1 MALYIDHNLTDAA
14 IAPANSDYIVK
25 SASFSKARNQ
35 VGSFSLV
42 MDAATVTMRTE
53 PLQRRIAFRMGI
65 GKAHD
70 TFYGIITTIEY
81 SHDTNELT
89 LSGVEET
96 IQLSRYNTGP
106 PKAGDGVFI
115 SADAAMSEA
124 VSNLELNPL
133 LYSLEG
139 TFTGEILLDY
149 NRSTVMEFITD
160 IARYYG
166 AYWYQRGDRAV
177 GVRNQ
182 DINSQLRIAISPNS
196 KSGYDTPT
204 AYSETVD
211 TEQFINRIYPT
222 ADSGAIVLSMTD
234 KTLPAGF
241 GYGPS
246 GSELRYIEV
255 IDPSRTY
262 ISSEHVDYTSIYN
275 KLKTEEIP
283 TDETETEKAARE
295 AAEAAADTTAANRMV
310 DFAIKDLKRRS
321 ETVRSISFVLADA
334 AHPFGLGDIITIYT
348 PRTIY
353 HSGKNIKMYVESLKW
368 EFSEAKETV
377 SVTTTERI
385 NDELPSFDREIVTM
399 MRDSKR
405 LI

>member
-1 MALYIDHNLTDAA
+1 
-14 IAPANSDYIVK
+14 
-25 SASFSKARNQ
+25 
-35 VGSFSLV
+35 
-42 MDAATVTMRTE
+42 
-53 PLQRRIAFRMGI
+53 
-65 GKAHD
+65 
-70 TFYGIITTIEY
+70 
-81 SHDTNELT
+81 
-89 LSGVEET
+89 
-96 IQLSRYNTGP
+96 
-106 PKAGDGVFI
+106 
-115 SADAAMSEA
+115 
-124 VSNLELNPL
+124 
-133 LYSLEG
+133 
-139 TFTGEILLDY
+139 
-149 NRSTVMEFITD
+149 
-160 IARYYG
+160 
-166 AYWYQRGDRAV
+166 
-177 GVRNQ
+177 
-182 DINSQLRIAISPNS
+182 
-196 KSGYDTPT
+196 
-204 AYSETVD
+204 
-211 TEQFINRIYPT
+211 
-222 ADSGAIVLSMTD
+222 
-234 KTLPAGF
+234 
-241 GYGPS
+241 
-246 GSELRYIEV
+246 LRYIEV

-310 DFAIKDLKRRS
+310 DFAIKDLRRRS